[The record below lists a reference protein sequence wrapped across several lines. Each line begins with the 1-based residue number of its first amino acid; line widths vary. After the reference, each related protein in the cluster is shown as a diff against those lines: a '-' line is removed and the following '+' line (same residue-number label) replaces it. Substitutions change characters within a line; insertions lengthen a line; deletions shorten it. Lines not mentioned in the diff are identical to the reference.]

1 VPMNIFATWEVDCSS
16 PTCVPRQC
24 SLTLTKLLIYKEL
37 AKEVR
42 GVVISVKMQGSNT
55 ILRSDEILL
64 PPSGQVNTDL
74 ALTFSLQYPHS
85 LKRKGNTLQ
94 ILLQQ
99 KQRLKNQ
106 TLLGYKTLA
115 MANINMAELMLR
127 PLQGGQML
135 SLHSTITE
143 TSAHVAEVSISS
155 LTSQPME
162 VEDST
167 RQAGPKAKS
176 SFSYSDLQASHDPR
190 LWQDQEEE
198 DFNFGEPKKQLQ
210 GVGRMPPMTREQ
222 YAIKKVGAWLHRAQ
236 VHREEEL
243 SLEQESWENVTKE
256 DDDLDVLYDSIE
268 NFSDSSSLPQIP
280 GSGHSRKTYVTP
292 ALIGRSRASTVPEP
306 EGAPKSN
313 QCDRRAQH
321 HTESLLIPSP
331 RSSGQQMGCWDWS
344 TSQKERQVAQP
355 HNQQVNSLD
364 NKYCP
369 DPPSQLQIPRM
380 TVYDH
385 LNCILISDNQLPENI
400 LLNASDWQGQ
410 FLAESC
416 SNHAGE
422 VCTCSKPEVQA
433 TFSTII
439 WRIQR
444 HCHYNSQPSKP
455 VEILVTRPQHY
466 FSAVL
471 HVFLELLTTLPPWLG
486 YMHFLVTLL
495 GSHPM
500 TWYLGSLEIPY
511 NNFFQDLPRQD
522 LFYWRQRAVQDTL
535 DILLRTTQ
543 YITGA
548 NCVHQLSI
556 MEATLTYKQ
565 KRPNEKSLN
574 IISFVVLVGL
584 GIVGPFWV
592 TSGDAPVGSSVLS
605 SNPPHRSVA
614 NKEAS
619 LTLFSSPSVSG
630 GLSCSSQGFGAELM
644 SLQVDY
650 WTAAQPIDRKR
661 DSENKDQ
668 ATANHTLK
676 CTYQSLQIS
685 RLPRRGEA
693 DATSTMSMTMVT
705 KEKNNRKLIPLVG
718 AEKKTKNKDVESTS
732 QCIEGIGHL
741 VCKAKN
747 QQKMLPVVIDDTEW
761 KDMMFFQL
769 EAQWSSHIKLFP
781 ICIVGRSNST

>member
-1 VPMNIFATWEVDCSS
+1 CSS

-24 SLTLTKLLIYKEL
+24 SLTLSKLLIYKEL
-37 AKEVR
+37 AKE
-42 GVVISVKMQGSNT
+42 
-55 ILRSDEILL
+55 
-64 PPSGQVNTDL
+64 
-74 ALTFSLQYPHS
+74 
-85 LKRKGNTLQ
+85 
-94 ILLQQ
+94 
-99 KQRLKNQ
+99 
-106 TLLGYKTLA
+106 
-115 MANINMAELMLR
+115 
-127 PLQGGQML
+127 
-135 SLHSTITE
+135 
-143 TSAHVAEVSISS
+143 
-155 LTSQPME
+155 
-162 VEDST
+162 
-167 RQAGPKAKS
+167 
-176 SFSYSDLQASHDPR
+176 
-190 LWQDQEEE
+190 
-198 DFNFGEPKKQLQ
+198 
-210 GVGRMPPMTREQ
+210 
-222 YAIKKVGAWLHRAQ
+222 
-236 VHREEEL
+236 
-243 SLEQESWENVTKE
+243 
-256 DDDLDVLYDSIE
+256 
-268 NFSDSSSLPQIP
+268 
-280 GSGHSRKTYVTP
+280 
-292 ALIGRSRASTVPEP
+292 
-306 EGAPKSN
+306 
-313 QCDRRAQH
+313 
-321 HTESLLIPSP
+321 
-331 RSSGQQMGCWDWS
+331 QMGCWDWS
-344 TSQKERQVAQP
+344 TSQSAQQVAQP

-369 DPPSQLQIPRM
+369 DPLSQLQIPRM

-385 LNCILISDNQLPENI
+385 LNCILISDNLLPRTS

-410 FLAESC
+410 FLAT
-416 SNHAGE
+416 HAGE

-433 TFSTII
+433 AFSTII

-444 HCHYNSQPSKP
+444 HYHYNSQPSKP
-455 VEILVTRPQHY
+455 VEILVARPQHY

-471 HVFLELLTTLPPWLG
+471 HVFLELLYNLPPWLG

-500 TWYLGSLEIPY
+500 TWYLGALEIPY

-522 LFYWRQRAVQDTL
+522 LLYKEAGQRAVQDTL

-605 SNPPHRSVA
+605 SPPYRSVA
-614 NKEAS
+614 NNEAS

-685 RLPRRGEA
+685 RLPSRGEA
-693 DATSTMSMTMVT
+693 AATSTMSMTMVT
-705 KEKNNRKLIPLVG
+705 KEKNNRVMCFP
-718 AEKKTKNKDVESTS
+718 KKTKDKDVKYQS
-732 QCIEGIGHL
+732 QCLEGIYHL
-741 VCKAKN
+741 ICRAKHPQN
-747 QQKMLPVVIDDTEW
+747 MLWVLVDGLEEW
-761 KDMMFFQL
+761 NDVTFFQL

-781 ICIVGRSNST
+781 ICIFGRSNFTF